1 MLNQY
6 LPMDKILQCRTSLTL
21 WNDYSIIRRGSLYI
35 EGARLACPTRV
46 SAKRTPSGGMR
57 ICTQHILDLGSLI
70 PNWCLKNV
78 FDVLRLTFSSSSAET
93 LHCEV
98 GIWKEKKGKQFSIFL
113 YFNAN
118 VFNPSG
124 ARRDRILWKMVNHD
138 NKAFLISKI

>member
-35 EGARLACPTRV
+35 EGARLPCPTRV

-98 GIWKEKKGKQFSIFL
+98 YERKKRENNFQFSCTSMQTFSTHLGQEGIGFCERW
-113 YFNAN
+113 
-118 VFNPSG
+118 S
-124 ARRDRILWKMVNHD
+124 IMT
-138 NKAFLISKI
+138 I